1 MSQFHFL
8 INEDIHVYNEI
19 VVERSEIIMEQKWDK
34 DRAKAPTIKNSIQ

>member
-1 MSQFHFL
+1 MSHFHFL

-34 DRAKAPTIKNSIQ
+34 DLSKAQTIKNSIQ